1 MMTIKQ
7 LADELGV
14 SKQAIRNEI
23 AKQGLQSSLTKN
35 GNQFSIDEPQ
45 IVLIRNAFVLRKNAK
60 LLDDNL
66 LSICD
71 KNDNR
76 KSDEVCNLQF
86 KISELELKLK
96 LIEAS
101 DQEKIEIMEQEIE
114 YREKQI
120 EEKDKQIAEK
130 DKQINELTS
139 QLSATIS
146 ALESTISAL
155 TAAQALHAGTIQ
167 ERLTEHS
174 GTSDEDTIASGEF
187 EEAAAQN
194 DKKPSLKQRFKYLFL
209 GK

>member
-14 SKQAIRNEI
+14 SKQSIRIEI
-23 AKQGLQSSLTKN
+23 AKQGLQSSLIKN
-35 GNQFSIDEPQ
+35 GNQFLIDEPQ
-45 IVLIRNAFVLRKNAK
+45 IILIRNAFILRKNAK
-60 LLDDNL
+60 L
-66 LSICD
+66 ICNDLHSVFGEND
-71 KNDNR
+71 KY
-76 KSDEVCNLQF
+76 KSDEVCDLRL

-101 DQEKIEIMEQEIE
+101 DQEKIEIMKQEIE

-120 EEKDKQIAEK
+120 EEKDNQLA
-130 DKQINELTS
+130 DNYRQINELTS

-146 ALESTISAL
+146 ALESTVSAL

-174 GTSDEDTIASGEF
+174 GTSDEDTIDNGDL
-187 EEAAAQN
+187 EEAASQN
-194 DKKPSLKQRFKYLFL
+194 DKKPSLKQRFKYLFF
-209 GK
+209 GE